1 VNNTKKT
8 TFTAKSSFIVFK
20 GNHFAELTDL
30 SVDAIKKTAKEIV
43 AKSKQHKS
51 SDRSPLKQSSALNWI
66 ANSLGIKGGFAN
78 YQQWYDN
85 ELTPFLKKNGLINRK
100 DLFSFRRKA
109 YCVPLKTLTRQKLSE
124 RLFFGGKHSV
134 HKVFTGYNFPFDT
147 TFDDGHF
154 LVNCTYN
161 VQSIQKLGIKRRGP
175 ALPSLIEEDI
185 KIIKNMGSRILTDL
199 PRGFGNRKV
208 KDVVIGKYLMD
219 LDLCFNLIG
228 DSLVEPNVF
237 GRELQCYSIANSNDA
252 EEDYFLN
259 EVSQLFETRIRE
271 FSEGW
276 IEIIPFNEKLIF
288 LKGDNGEFDFIY
300 KNMRDESFV
309 FNFHDGALKLT
320 DLPTSVP
327 DYKFAQW
334 YYFEYQGQRDLDS
347 HHAEQL
353 HYESGGTTKDYP
365 VDFNHLLAAFYE
377 ENELYDSKVIGKNV
391 PFNKLDGFNPVEG
404 TNLLVS
410 DLISISDFRNF
421 LELSTNYQDYR
432 KETFEGEHEL
442 KKRSGVDINN
452 LDSDTSLPVAC
463 TYYDALAYACW
474 KSKQT
479 KAPIRLLT
487 QEEYIRIRKQGNL
500 LDWPFE
506 SEKHRSL
513 GIKKPMPVEMDVE
526 NPHNLPMFNMVK
538 FPKNIPWVEINGGT
552 RFILLSYFAEW
563 ALEGTCVRS
572 GNCTSFYGDD
582 IYRDTSRAT
591 TGAYKNTK
599 IGFRL
604 CYEVNTSNQ

>member
-1 VNNTKKT
+1 MNNTKKT
-8 TFTAKSSFIVFK
+8 AFTAKSSFIVFK
-20 GNHFAELTDL
+20 DSHFAELTDL
-30 SVDAIKKTAKEIV
+30 SVDAIKKTAKEVV
-43 AKSKQHKS
+43 AKSEQHKS
-51 SDRSPLKQSSALNWI
+51 PVRTPIKQSSALNWI
-66 ANSLGIKGGFAN
+66 ANSLGIKGGFAD

-85 ELTPFLKKNGLINRK
+85 ELTPFLKNNGLINRK

-124 RLFFGGKHSV
+124 RIFFGGKPPV

-154 LVNCTYN
+154 LVNGTYN

-175 ALPSLIEEDI
+175 TLPNLIEEDI
-185 KIIKNMGSRILTDL
+185 KIIKDIGSKVLTDL
-199 PRGFGNRKV
+199 PRGFGNRTV
-208 KDVVIGKYLMD
+208 KDVVTGKYLMD

-228 DSLVEPNVF
+228 D
-237 GRELQCYSIANSNDA
+237 
-252 EEDYFLN
+252 
-259 EVSQLFETRIRE
+259 
-271 FSEGW
+271 
-276 IEIIPFNEKLIF
+276 
-288 LKGDNGEFDFIY
+288 NGEFDFIY
-300 KNMRDESFV
+300 KNMRDDPFI
-309 FNFHDGALKLT
+309 FNFHNGSLKLT

-347 HHAEQL
+347 HQAEQL

-365 VDFNHLLAAFYE
+365 VDFNHLLADFYE
-377 ENELYDSKVIGKNV
+377 VNELYSSKIIGENV

-410 DLISISDFRNF
+410 DLISISEFRNF
-421 LELSTNYQDYR
+421 LDLNRNYQNYR

-452 LDSDTSLPVAC
+452 LDSDTSLPAAC

-487 QEEYIRIRKQGNL
+487 QEEYICIRKQGNL
-500 LDWPFE
+500 LDWPFD
-506 SEKHRSL
+506 SEKHLSL
-513 GIKKPMPVEMDVE
+513 GIKKPMPVDMDVE
-526 NPHNLPMFNMVK
+526 NLQNLPMFNMVK
-538 FPKNIPWVEINGGT
+538 FPKNVPWVEINGGT
-552 RFILLSYFAEW
+552 RFILLNYFAEW

-572 GNCTSFYGDD
+572 GSCTSFYGDD
-582 IYRDTSRAT
+582 IYRDTNRAT

-604 CYEVNTSNQ
+604 CYEVNTLNQ